1 MSKLRW
7 SKSSTARDTENMP
20 GFVLGMFT
28 LHAIIILHNPHI
40 PHILHITHT
49 ILHAI
54 NRWYIDGCIGVT
66 DVKDE
71 KLMCGK
77 KNQ

>member
-1 MSKLRW
+1 
-7 SKSSTARDTENMP
+7 MP
-20 GFVLGMFT
+20 GFVLGMFI
-28 LHAIIILHNPHI
+28 LHAIITLHITHI

-49 ILHAI
+49 ILHVI